1 MRKAF
6 WIDGTAL
13 KIAIDRN
20 ALARVELLADF
31 FLHLRENLVF
41 SLEIINPI
49 GAIDGFGSSVRHEG
63 VPRLERGAALRIVDA
78 GRQQRHDDHGEQQ
91 RGPPN

>member
-6 WIDGTAL
+6 RIDGTAL
-13 KIAIDRN
+13 EIAIDRN
-20 ALARVELLADF
+20 ALVRVELLADF
-31 FLHLRENLVF
+31 TLYLRENLVF

-49 GAIDGFGSSVRHEG
+49 GAIDGFGLQLVRHEG

-78 GRQQRHDDHGEQQ
+78 GTPAASR
-91 RGPPN
+91 